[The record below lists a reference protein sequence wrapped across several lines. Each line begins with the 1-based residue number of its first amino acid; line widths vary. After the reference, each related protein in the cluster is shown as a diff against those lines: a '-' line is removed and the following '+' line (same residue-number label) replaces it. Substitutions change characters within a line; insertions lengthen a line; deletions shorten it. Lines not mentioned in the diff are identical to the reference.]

1 MMKKQGFD
9 KYLYLMLAGF
19 GAISLSILF
28 FFFLFR
34 LEIVGHH
41 IKAAINTLMPFI
53 IGCVLAYLIYP
64 LSHGITLY
72 LDKLTSGRFKKMTLS
87 VGIFLG
93 LIIFGI
99 ALYLLLWMLLPQLV
113 ESITSI
119 INGMPVMVDNLSA
132 WTAKLL
138 KDNPKLQ
145 ETVDITLESSSIKL
159 EQWLTDTMIPKAQ
172 ELISTVSAS
181 VISTFWFLF
190 DFFIGIIVCV
200 YVLNAKDKL
209 KRQAKMIITAIAPDK
224 YRDTIFEIIYEMD
237 QCFGGFIRGKLL
249 DSLIIGILCFICVS
263 FMKMPYPVLIST
275 IVGVTNIIPF
285 FGPFIGAI
293 PSAIL
298 ILTVSPIQALYFL
311 IFIFILQQFDGNI
324 LGPTILGQSTGI
336 GSIWVLFSILIF
348 GDLFGFIG
356 MIIGVPT
363 FAVMYYLMSKYVF
376 KKLKAKDMEEVVD
389 DYRSRYPDKRIERE
403 EKNVQKNLGKAER
416 LGKWEQFIDKIKQMK
431 HKKKNR

>member
-1 MMKKQGFD
+1 MKRQGFD
-9 KYLYLMLAGF
+9 KYVYLMLAGF

-34 LEIVGHH
+34 LETVGGYV
-41 IKAAINTLMPFI
+41 KAAINTLMPFI
-53 IGCVLAYLIYP
+53 IGCVMAYLIYP
-64 LSHGITLY
+64 ISQGITLY
-72 LDKLTSGRFKKMTLS
+72 LDKLTSDRCKKFTLT

-93 LIIFGI
+93 LIIFGVAI
-99 ALYLLLWMLLPQLV
+99 YLLLCMLLPQLV

-119 INGMPVMVDNLSA
+119 IVGMPVMADNLSK
-132 WTAKLL
+132 WVTTLL
-138 KDNPKLQ
+138 KDNPQLQ
-145 ETVDITLESSSIKL
+145 ETANLVLESSS
-159 EQWLTDTMIPKAQ
+159 EQLQTWLTNTLVPKAQ
-172 ELISTVSAS
+172 ELISTLSSS
-181 VISTFWFLF
+181 VISTFGFLF
-190 DFFIGIIVCV
+190 NFFIGIVVCV
-200 YVLNAKDKL
+200 YVLNSADKL
-209 KRQAKMIITAIAPDK
+209 KRQAKMIVRAITSPKYSDK
-224 YRDTIFEIIYEMD
+224 IFEITYEMD

-249 DSLIIGILCFICVS
+249 DSLIIGILCFICIS
-263 FMKMPYPVLIST
+263 FMEMPYPVLIST

-298 ILTVSPIQALYFL
+298 ILTVSPIQALYFV

-348 GDLFGFIG
+348 GDLFGFVG

-363 FAVMYYLMSKYVF
+363 FAVIYYLISKYVF
-376 KKLKAKDMEEVVD
+376 KKLAARDMEDVVE

-403 EKNVQKNLGKAER
+403 EKNVQKKLGKAER
-416 LGKWEQFIDKIKQMK
+416 LNKWENLIKKMKKIK
-431 HKKKNR
+431 NR

>member
-1 MMKKQGFD
+1 MRKQEFD
-9 KYLYLMLAGF
+9 KYIYLMLAGF

-28 FFFLFR
+28 FFVLFKI
-34 LEIVGHH
+34 EVVGHYLR
-41 IKAAINTLMPFI
+41 AAANTLMPFI
-53 IGCVLAYLIYP
+53 IGCVMAYLIYP
-64 LSHGITLY
+64 ISQGITLY
-72 LDKLTSGRFKKMTLS
+72 LDKLTGDRVKKLTLS
-87 VGIFLG
+87 IGIFGG

-99 ALYLLLWMLLPQLV
+99 AIYLLLWMLLPQLV

-119 INGMPVMVDNLSA
+119 IVGMPGMVESLSE
-132 WTAKLL
+132 WITALL
-138 KDNPKLQ
+138 KDNPQLQ
-145 ETVDITLESSSIKL
+145 EAANVALESSSL
-159 EQWLTDTMIPKAQ
+159 ELQNWLTETLIPKAQ
-172 ELISTVSAS
+172 EVITTLSVS

-200 YVLNAKDKL
+200 YVLNSTDKL
-209 KRQAKMIITAIAPDK
+209 KRQAKMIVSAIAPKK
-224 YRDTIFEIIYEMD
+224 YVDTIFEITYEMD

-263 FMKMPYPVLIST
+263 IMSMPYPVLIST

-293 PSAIL
+293 PSTIL
-298 ILTVSPIQALYFL
+298 ILTVNPIQALYFL
-311 IFIFILQQFDGNI
+311 IFVFILQQFDGNI

-348 GDLFGFIG
+348 GDLFGFVG

-363 FAVMYYLMSKYVF
+363 FAVIYYLISKYVF
-376 KKLKAKDMEEVVD
+376 KKLKEREMDVVVE

-416 LGKWEQFIDKIKQMK
+416 LSKWEKFVGKLKN
-431 HKKKNR
+431 KKEKNR

>member
-1 MMKKQGFD
+1 MKRQGFD
-9 KYLYLMLAGF
+9 KYVYLMLAGF

-34 LEIVGHH
+34 LETVGGYV
-41 IKAAINTLMPFI
+41 KAAINTLMPFI
-53 IGCVLAYLIYP
+53 IGCVMAYLIYP
-64 LSHGITLY
+64 ISQGITLY
-72 LDKLTSGRFKKMTLS
+72 LDKLTSDRCKKFTLT

-93 LIIFGI
+93 LIIFGGAI
-99 ALYLLLWMLLPQLV
+99 YLLLCMLLPQLV

-119 INGMPVMVDNLSA
+119 IVGMPVMADNLSK
-132 WTAKLL
+132 WVTTLL
-138 KDNPKLQ
+138 KDNPQLQ
-145 ETVDITLESSSIKL
+145 ETANLVLESSS
-159 EQWLTDTMIPKAQ
+159 EQLQTWLTNTLVPKAQ
-172 ELISTVSAS
+172 ELITTLSSS
-181 VISTFWFLF
+181 VISTFGFLF
-190 DFFIGIIVCV
+190 NFFIGIIVCV
-200 YVLNAKDKL
+200 YVLNSADKL
-209 KRQAKMIITAIAPDK
+209 KRQAKMIVRAITSPKYSDK
-224 YRDTIFEIIYEMD
+224 IFEITYEMD

-249 DSLIIGILCFICVS
+249 DSLIIGILCFICIS
-263 FMKMPYPVLIST
+263 FMEMPYPVLIST

-298 ILTVSPIQALYFL
+298 ILTVSPIQALYFV

-348 GDLFGFIG
+348 GDLFGFVG

-363 FAVMYYLMSKYVF
+363 FAVIYYLISKYVF
-376 KKLKAKDMEEVVD
+376 KKLAARDMEDVVE

-403 EKNVQKNLGKAER
+403 EKNVQKKLGKAER
-416 LGKWEQFIDKIKQMK
+416 LNKWENLIKKMKKIK
-431 HKKKNR
+431 NR

>member
-1 MMKKQGFD
+1 MKRQGFD
-9 KYLYLMLAGF
+9 KYVYLMLAGF

-34 LEIVGHH
+34 LETVGGYV
-41 IKAAINTLMPFI
+41 KAAINTLMPFI
-53 IGCVLAYLIYP
+53 IGCVMAYLIYP
-64 LSHGITLY
+64 ISQGITLY
-72 LDKLTSGRFKKMTLS
+72 LDKLTSDRCKKFTLT

-93 LIIFGI
+93 LIIFGVAI
-99 ALYLLLWMLLPQLV
+99 YLLLCMLLPQLV

-119 INGMPVMVDNLSA
+119 IVGMPVMADNLSK
-132 WTAKLL
+132 WVTTLL
-138 KDNPKLQ
+138 KDNPQLQ
-145 ETVDITLESSSIKL
+145 ETANLVLESSS
-159 EQWLTDTMIPKAQ
+159 EQLQTWLTNTLVPKAQ
-172 ELISTVSAS
+172 ELITTLSSS
-181 VISTFWFLF
+181 VISTFGFLF
-190 DFFIGIIVCV
+190 NFFIGIVVCV
-200 YVLNAKDKL
+200 YVLNSADKL
-209 KRQAKMIITAIAPDK
+209 KRQAKMIVRAITSPKYSDK
-224 YRDTIFEIIYEMD
+224 IFEITYEMD

-249 DSLIIGILCFICVS
+249 DSLIIGILCFICIS
-263 FMKMPYPVLIST
+263 FMEMPYPVLIST

-298 ILTVSPIQALYFL
+298 ILTVSPIQALYFV

-348 GDLFGFIG
+348 GDLFGFVG

-363 FAVMYYLMSKYVF
+363 FAVIYYLISKYVF
-376 KKLKAKDMEEVVD
+376 KKLAARDMEDVVE

-403 EKNVQKNLGKAER
+403 EKNVQKKLGKAER
-416 LGKWEQFIDKIKQMK
+416 LNKWENLIKKIKK
-431 HKKKNR
+431 IKKIKNR

>member
-1 MMKKQGFD
+1 MKRQGFD
-9 KYLYLMLAGF
+9 KYVYLMLAGF

-34 LEIVGHH
+34 LETVGGYV
-41 IKAAINTLMPFI
+41 KAAINTLMPFI
-53 IGCVLAYLIYP
+53 IGCVMAYLIYP
-64 LSHGITLY
+64 ISQGITLY
-72 LDKLTSGRFKKMTLS
+72 LDKLTSDRCKKFTLT

-93 LIIFGI
+93 LIIFGGAI
-99 ALYLLLWMLLPQLV
+99 YLLLCMLLPQLV

-119 INGMPVMVDNLSA
+119 IVGMPVMADNLSK
-132 WTAKLL
+132 WVTTLL
-138 KDNPKLQ
+138 KDNPQLQ
-145 ETVDITLESSSIKL
+145 ETANLVLESSS
-159 EQWLTDTMIPKAQ
+159 EQLQTWLTNTLVPKAQ
-172 ELISTVSAS
+172 ELITTLSSS
-181 VISTFWFLF
+181 VISTFGFLF
-190 DFFIGIIVCV
+190 NFFIGIVVCV
-200 YVLNAKDKL
+200 YVLNSADKL
-209 KRQAKMIITAIAPDK
+209 KRQAKMIVRAITSPKYSDK
-224 YRDTIFEIIYEMD
+224 IFEITYEMD

-249 DSLIIGILCFICVS
+249 DSLIIGILCFICIS
-263 FMKMPYPVLIST
+263 FMEMPYPVLIST

-298 ILTVSPIQALYFL
+298 ILTVSPIQALYFV

-348 GDLFGFIG
+348 GDLFGFVG

-363 FAVMYYLMSKYVF
+363 FAVIYYLISKYVF
-376 KKLKAKDMEEVVD
+376 KKLAARDMEDVVE

-403 EKNVQKNLGKAER
+403 EKNVQKKLGKAER
-416 LGKWEQFIDKIKQMK
+416 LNKWENLIKKMKKIK
-431 HKKKNR
+431 NR

>member
-1 MMKKQGFD
+1 MKRQGFD
-9 KYLYLMLAGF
+9 KYVYLMLAGF

-34 LEIVGHH
+34 LETVGGYV
-41 IKAAINTLMPFI
+41 KAAINTLMPFI
-53 IGCVLAYLIYP
+53 IGCVMAYLIYP
-64 LSHGITLY
+64 ISQGITLY
-72 LDKLTSGRFKKMTLS
+72 LDKLTSDRCKKFTLT

-93 LIIFGI
+93 LIIFGVAI
-99 ALYLLLWMLLPQLV
+99 YLLLCMLLPQLV

-119 INGMPVMVDNLSA
+119 IVGMPVMADNLSK
-132 WTAKLL
+132 WMTTLL
-138 KDNPKLQ
+138 KDNPQLQ
-145 ETVDITLESSSIKL
+145 ETANLVLESSS
-159 EQWLTDTMIPKAQ
+159 EQLQTWLTNTLVPKAQ
-172 ELISTVSAS
+172 ELITTLSSS
-181 VISTFWFLF
+181 VISTFGFLF
-190 DFFIGIIVCV
+190 NFFIGIIVCV
-200 YVLNAKDKL
+200 YVLNSADKL
-209 KRQAKMIITAIAPDK
+209 KRQAKMIVRAITSPKYSDK
-224 YRDTIFEIIYEMD
+224 IFEITYEMD

-249 DSLIIGILCFICVS
+249 DSLIIGILCFICIS
-263 FMKMPYPVLIST
+263 FMEMPYPVLIST

-298 ILTVSPIQALYFL
+298 ILTVSPIQALYFV

-348 GDLFGFIG
+348 GDLFGFVG

-363 FAVMYYLMSKYVF
+363 FAVIYYLISKYVF
-376 KKLKAKDMEEVVD
+376 KKLAARDMEDVVE

-403 EKNVQKNLGKAER
+403 EKNVQKKLGKAER
-416 LGKWEQFIDKIKQMK
+416 LNKWENLIKKMKKIK
-431 HKKKNR
+431 NR